1 MSPSTWKNG
10 VQRVSTAGAL
20 VLASTLVGAGC
31 VRQLPPRPAP
41 DLIVPLTNTTSEPAA
56 GKGRLVIDVVD
67 GPTPVQRVDMKA
79 EPFDDGQGRTRFR
92 FHETPA
98 PLCATSPCVVD
109 LTPGNVLLGFPV
121 SGDEHSMEVELV
133 HIGEETAVYRRS
145 LSQYRRNKGA
155 LWVLGIVGTSLGGTS
170 LLTGTTLLPLGLSD
184 GNDGMTIAGATTLGG
199 GALLLTLGILA
210 IRADSSTF
218 RVGSAIHFP
227 LAPAA
232 GP

>member
-1 MSPSTWKNG
+1 M
-10 VQRVSTAGAL
+10 QRVGAAGAL
-20 VLASTLVGAGC
+20 VLASTLVSAGC

-41 DLIVPLTNTTSEPAA
+41 DAIVPSMNTSSEPAT

-67 GPTPVQRVDMKA
+67 GPTPVQRVHMNA
-79 EPFDDGQGRTRFR
+79 EPFDDGQGRTRYR
-92 FHETPA
+92 FYEVPE

-121 SGDEHSMEVELV
+121 AGDDQSIEVELL

-145 LSQYRRNKGA
+145 LSYHRHNRGA

-170 LLTGTTLLPLGLSD
+170 FLTGTTLLPLGLAD
-184 GNDGMTIAGATTLGG
+184 GNDGLTIAGATTLGG
-199 GALLLTLGILA
+199 GALLVTLGILA
-210 IRADSSTF
+210 IRADSPIY
-218 RVGSAIHFP
+218 RPGSAIHFS
-227 LAPAA
+227 LTPAA

>member
-1 MSPSTWKNG
+1 M
-10 VQRVSTAGAL
+10 QRVSTAGAL
-20 VLASTLVGAGC
+20 VLASTLVSTGC
-31 VRQLPPRPAP
+31 VRELPPRPVP
-41 DLIVPLTNTTSEPAA
+41 DAIVPPTNTTSEPSP

-67 GPTPVQRVDMKA
+67 GPTPVQRVQMKP

-92 FHETPA
+92 FYEAPE

-121 SGDEHSMEVELV
+121 TGDDHSMDVELV

-145 LSQYRRNKGA
+145 LSQYRHNKGA
-155 LWVLGIVGTSLGGTS
+155 LWVLGIIGASLGGTS
-170 LLTGTTLLPLGLSD
+170 VLTGTTLLPLGLSD
-184 GNDGMTIAGATTLGG
+184 GNDGLTLAGATTLGA
-199 GALLLTLGILA
+199 GALLVTFGVLA
-210 IRADSSTF
+210 IRADSSTY
-218 RVGSAIHFP
+218 RAGSAIHFP